1 MVLINMCVCV
11 CVCVCVCN
19 PKKYFQNYYFNT
31 FSRNNMKACI
41 KMLNNKIE
49 IETDTSNDEQLKTI
63 LELTKEIKRGRGYY

>member
-1 MVLINMCVCV
+1 
-11 CVCVCVCN
+11 
-19 PKKYFQNYYFNT
+19 
-31 FSRNNMKACI
+31 MKACI